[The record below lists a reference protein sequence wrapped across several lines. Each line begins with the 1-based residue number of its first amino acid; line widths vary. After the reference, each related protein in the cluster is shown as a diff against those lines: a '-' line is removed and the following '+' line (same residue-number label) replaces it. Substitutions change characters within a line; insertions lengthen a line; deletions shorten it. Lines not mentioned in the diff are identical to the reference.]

1 MALSKSSKYKLNQ
14 MEGMEV
20 LSPTF
25 EGCVGIRNG
34 EVIREG
40 KVLPVDNVKIDRLWE
55 EAAMEGIW

>member
-1 MALSKSSKYKLNQ
+1 

-20 LSPTF
+20 LSVTF

>member
-25 EGCVGIRNG
+25 GGCVGIRNG

-40 KVLPVDNVKIDRLWE
+40 KVLSVDNVKIDRLWE
-55 EAAMEGIW
+55 EAAMEGVW